1 MRAFVAIFPPPQ
13 VREALLRA
21 ARRQPV
27 SGEVRWIPPPNIHL
41 TLKFLGDVTDEQLGE
56 IDAALGEVS
65 WRHLPFEIVT
75 STFGA
80 FPSSRKARILWAGV
94 GEGSE
99 RLRALADDVCGSLE
113 PLGFA
118 REGRPYAPH
127 VTLGRARGR
136 PVTLGSAQI
145 TARLPPFR
153 ADRMELVRSVLGE
166 AGAAYSLIATY
177 PLSEGGH

>member
-1 MRAFVAIFPPPQ
+1 MRAFVAIFPPPE
-13 VREALLRA
+13 VREALLHT
-21 ARRQPV
+21 ARRHPV
-27 SGEVRWIPPPNIHL
+27 SGEVRWIPPPNVHL
-41 TLKFLGDVTDEQLGE
+41 TLKFLGDVTDEQRDR

-65 WRHLPFEIVT
+65 GRHDPFEIVP
-75 STFGA
+75 SNLGA

-118 REGRPYAPH
+118 REGRPYMPH

-136 PVTLGSAQI
+136 PVTLRPAQI
-145 TARLPPFR
+145 TARIPRFS

-166 AGAAYSLIATY
+166 AGAAYSVVATY
-177 PLSEGGH
+177 PLSESGD

>member
-1 MRAFVAIFPPPQ
+1 MRAFVAIFPPPGA
-13 VREALLRA
+13 REALLRA
-21 ARRQPV
+21 ARRHPV
-27 SGEVRWIPPPNIHL
+27 SGEVRWIPPSNVHL
-41 TLKFLGDVTDEQLGE
+41 TLKFLGDVTDEQLGR

-65 WRHLPFEIVT
+65 GRHGPFEIVP
-75 STFGA
+75 SNLGA

-99 RLRALADDVCGSLE
+99 RLRALADDVCSSLE

-118 REGRPYAPH
+118 REGRPYTAH

-136 PVTLGSAQI
+136 PVRLRPAEI
-145 TARLPPFR
+145 TAEVPRFS

-166 AGAAYSLIATY
+166 AGAAYSVVATY
-177 PLSEGGH
+177 PLSEGGD